1 MGDDAMPDRGLPDR
15 AETVH
20 ESERTRVTRL
30 FMHGRTVIRK
40 MPLGPDSQR
49 RLHHEVAVLERLRGV
64 EGVAQVLDAPCYPGS
79 ITLADAGEASLAVTV
94 KPLAHD
100 DLIGVAAGLA
110 EAVAGMHGRG
120 VMHRDICPANIVM
133 SSEAAPCLVSFGLA
147 RSLAEIRPEFTHH
160 SQIVGTLAY
169 LAPEQTGRT
178 GRPVDQRAD
187 LYALGATLYELA
199 TGEPPFGSGD
209 PLRLT
214 HDHLA
219 RVPAPPAEINAALPE
234 MLSAI
239 IMHLLEKEPD
249 DRYQSA
255 DGLLYDLQQLR
266 EPGVSPA
273 TGRVGARDFPLRLVP
288 PSRLVGRDDE
298 LVTLA
303 AAFEDALRGRCR
315 GVLVGGAAGVGKS
328 ALVDQLR
335 PVVTGNDGW
344 YVAGKFDQYRR
355 DLEFDGIF
363 DAFRA
368 LGRLLLA
375 EPEDELVQIRARI
388 LAALGSNAGV
398 VAAAVP
404 EFATLLGVFLEP
416 GDPLTAQVRVAHS
429 ALAMLRAV
437 ASRKRPVVV
446 FVDDLHWA
454 GPTALG
460 VIDLV
465 LREQVEGLLLVA
477 AYRDDVD
484 RAHPLSASLS
494 RWREQPGVTHLNLGN
509 LAGSSRA
516 AFVAE
521 ILRVDRPAAS
531 AVAELIEPR
540 TQGNP
545 YETVELLNTLRHEGI
560 LSATL
565 TGWRWDEPAV
575 RSLLAR
581 SEVTELSMARVAAL
595 PKMSREVLEVMA
607 CLGGRVELSVLAA
620 ATEQSADLVEQ
631 RLAPA
636 LERGVLVAEAGAN
649 DAVWFRHDRI
659 REAILAELDDSRRG
673 GLQLR
678 LARRLAAEPGL
689 FAIAA
694 EQYLPVLEAVTD
706 AAERARVVALLRR
719 AAEQAT
725 LVGEYGQLD
734 TLLTGALRIA
744 DASDTAT
751 LIELH
756 TGRLTALFCL
766 GRLDEAD
773 GDYRLID
780 RLTTSVTQRL
790 DATCVQIR
798 SLTNRT
804 LYPEA
809 IELAVTALHE
819 LGITV
824 PAPDRFPE
832 LLERYFQYLYRW
844 LDHLDDTDDLARPQ
858 ITDPN
863 LLAVTCLFDAVF
875 PTTTFAGDTFMQAWL
890 SLEALQIWLDHG
902 TARGLVGPAA
912 YSAATAI
919 ALRDDYGAAYRAA
932 RRILAVAQ
940 ARGYEP
946 RTSLAR
952 FVVSYFGC
960 WFDSLE
966 TSVEQAKQA
975 REGLLKGGDLTS
987 AGYTVAHTYG
997 GRLDCVPTLD
1007 VYAVEAQQALT
1018 FVRGIGIEVMR
1029 QWVDTYRV
1037 LADRLRGDNSAE
1049 SGQAVSTDAY
1059 ADDSV
1064 VPFYGHLSRATA
1076 AAILDDAVAL
1086 KRHSASAME
1095 ELPFATGSYVTA
1107 VAYLLRGLAL
1117 AADAR
1122 TAAADER
1129 PGLLAQ
1135 LDDVIRWL
1143 GARANDAPMNFLHLL
1158 RLLEAERAWAAGDF
1172 GKAALAFDA
1181 ARDEVAGRQRPWH
1194 RALII
1199 ERAGRFALARGLQH
1213 AGHELLAQARQEYLA
1228 WGASAKV
1235 IQLDTAYAVLRP
1247 PADLLGRSAD
1257 RAANGRQETSVLTS
1271 GTIDVL
1277 GILSASQA
1285 LSSETTIEG
1294 LHARVVDVLAAMTG
1308 ATAVRLLLCSDD
1320 GRQWILPTP
1329 TGATIA
1335 MSGSDSQH
1343 GAQLSVLRY
1352 VERTHEPLIVADAI
1366 SDDRFARDPYFLDV
1380 DRCSL
1385 LALPILSRGRLRA
1398 ILQLENR
1405 LIRGAFTADRLD
1417 AVKLIAGQLAVSL
1430 DNAQLY
1436 SELAASRARIVT
1448 AADQARRRIE
1458 RDLHDGAQQQLV
1470 SLVMQLRMMCEE
1482 AAPEAGELRMQL
1494 ERAITQTTG
1503 ALEALRDLSRGI
1515 HPAILTKGGLGPAL
1529 KALARRSP
1537 IPVRLDLA
1545 LKKRLPDQ
1553 VEVSVYYIVAE
1564 ALTNAAKHSRASTV
1578 TVTVDEKPADA
1589 VLRLNVNDDGVGG
1602 ADFTCGT
1609 GVLGLKDRV
1618 EALGGHIV
1626 VHSPRG
1632 AGTSLSVELPV
1643 TPANREPS
1651 G

>member
-1 MGDDAMPDRGLPDR
+1 MGDGAMPDRGVPVR
-15 AETVH
+15 TEIVH

-30 FMHGRTVIRK
+30 FVSGRTVIRK
-40 MPLGPDSQR
+40 EPLGPDAQR

-64 EGVAQVLDAPCYPGS
+64 VGVVQLLDAPRYPGS
-79 ITLADAGEASLAVTV
+79 ITLADAGQASVAVTV
-94 KPLAHD
+94 KPLAHH

-160 SQIVGTLAY
+160 SQIAGTLAY

-219 RVPAPPAEINAALPE
+219 RVPAPPGEINAALPE

-266 EPGVSPA
+266 EPGVSA
-273 TGRVGARDFPLRLVP
+273 AAGRVGARDFPLRLVP

-303 AAFEDALRGRCR
+303 AAFEDALRGGCR
-315 GVLVGGAAGVGKS
+315 GVLVGGAAGVGKT

-344 YVAGKFDQYRR
+344 FVAGKFDQYRR

-375 EPEDELVQIRARI
+375 EPEDELVQIRERI
-388 LAALGSNAGV
+388 LAALGSNAGM

-404 EFATLLGVFLEP
+404 EFAALLGVSLEP

-429 ALAMLRAV
+429 ALATLRAV

-477 AYRDDVD
+477 AYRDEVD
-484 RAHPLSASLS
+484 GAHPLSASLS
-494 RWREQPGVTHLNLGN
+494 RWREQPGVTHLNLAN
-509 LAGSSRA
+509 LAGSSMSA
-516 AFVAE
+516 LVAE
-521 ILRVDRPAAS
+521 ILRVDRPAAGV
-531 AVAELIEPR
+531 VAALIEPH
-540 TQGNP
+540 TCGNP
-545 YETVELLNTLRHEGI
+545 YETVELLNTLRQEGI

-581 SEVTELSMARVAAL
+581 SEVAELSMARVAAL
-595 PKMSREVLEVMA
+595 PTLSRDVLEVMA
-607 CLGGRVELSVLAA
+607 CLGGRAELSVLAA
-620 ATEQSADLVEQ
+620 ATAQSADVVEQ

-636 LERGVLVAEAGAN
+636 LERGVLVAEAGAH

-659 REAILAELDDSRRG
+659 REAILAELDDARRG
-673 GLQLR
+673 SLQLA
-678 LARRLAAEPGL
+678 LARRLAAEPEL

-694 EQYLPVLEAVTD
+694 EQYLSVLEAVTD
-706 AAERARVVALLRR
+706 AAERSKVVALLRR

-725 LVGEYGQLD
+725 LVGEYGQLH
-734 TLLTGALRIA
+734 TLLAGALRIA
-744 DASDTAT
+744 DARDTAT

-773 GDYRLID
+773 EDYRLID
-780 RLTTSVTQRL
+780 RLSTSVVQRL
-790 DATCVQIR
+790 DATCVQVR

-809 IELAVTALHE
+809 IELTVMALHE

-824 PAPDRFPE
+824 PGPDRFPE
-832 LLERYFQYLYRW
+832 LLERYFECLYRW
-844 LDHLDDTDDLARPQ
+844 LDHFDDTDDLGRPQ
-858 ITDPN
+858 ITDPT

-932 RRILAVAQ
+932 RRILAVAE
-940 ARGYEP
+940 ARSYEP

-952 FVVSYFGC
+952 FVVSYFSC

-975 REGLLKGGDLTS
+975 CEGLIEGGDLTS

-1007 VYAVEAQQALT
+1007 DYAAEAEQALT
-1018 FVRGIGIEVMR
+1018 FVRRVGIEVMR
-1029 QWVDTYRV
+1029 QWVDTYRA
-1037 LADRLRGDNSAE
+1037 LADALRGDNSAA
-1049 SGQAVSTDAY
+1049 SGEAVSTDGY

-1076 AAILDDAVAL
+1076 AAIFDDEAAL
-1086 KRHSASAME
+1086 KRHTAAAME
-1095 ELPFATGSYVTA
+1095 ALPFATGSYVTA
-1107 VAYLLRGLAL
+1107 VAHLLRGLAL

-1122 TAAADER
+1122 KAVADER

-1143 GARANDAPMNFLHLL
+1143 GARAKDAPMNFLHLL
-1158 RLLEAERAWAAGDF
+1158 RLLEGERAWAVGDF
-1172 GKAALAFDA
+1172 GAAALAFDA

-1213 AGHELLAQARQEYLA
+1213 SGFELLAQARHEYLA

-1235 IQLDTAYAVLRP
+1235 VQLDTAYPVLRP
-1247 PADLLGRSAD
+1247 PADLLGQSAD
-1257 RAANGRQETSVLTS
+1257 RAPNRRQESSVLTT
-1271 GTIDVL
+1271 GTIDLL

-1308 ATAVRLLLCSDD
+1308 ATAVRLVLCSDD
-1320 GRQWILPTP
+1320 GQEWLLPTP

-1335 MSGSDSQH
+1335 VSGSDSQDD
-1343 GAQLSVLRY
+1343 AMSVLRY

-1366 SDDRFARDPYFLDV
+1366 SDDRFARDAYFVDI

-1398 ILQLENR
+1398 VLQLENR

-1436 SELAASRARIVT
+1436 SELAASRARIVA

-1470 SLVMQLRMMCEE
+1470 SLVMHLRMMREE

-1494 ERAITQTTG
+1494 DRAVTQTTG

-1515 HPAILTKGGLGPAL
+1515 HPAVLTKGGLSPAL
-1529 KALARRSP
+1529 KALVRRSP
-1537 IPVRLDLA
+1537 IPVRLDLG
-1545 LKKRLPDQ
+1545 LKNRLPDQ
-1553 VEVSVYYIVAE
+1553 VEVSAYYIVAE
-1564 ALTNAAKHSRASTV
+1564 ALTNAAKHSHASTV
-1578 TVTVDEKPADA
+1578 TVAVDEKPADA
-1589 VLRLNVNDDGVGG
+1589 ILRLEVSDDGVGG

-1609 GVLGLKDRV
+1609 GLLGLKDRV

-1626 VHSPRG
+1626 VHSPHG
-1632 AGTSLSVELPV
+1632 AGTSLSFELPV
-1643 TPANREPS
+1643 TPPKGESS

>member
-1 MGDDAMPDRGLPDR
+1 MGEGAVLPDR
-15 AETVH
+15 DLPVRAEIVH
-20 ESERTRVTRL
+20 ENERIRVTRV
-30 FMHGRTVIRK
+30 FSSGRTVILK
-40 MPLGPDSQR
+40 EPLGPDAAR
-49 RLHHEVAVLERLRGV
+49 RLQHEVAILERLRGV
-64 EGVAQVLDAPCYPGS
+64 VGVAQVLDEPRYSGS
-79 ITLADAGEASLAVTV
+79 ITLADAGHASLAQPVR
-94 KPLAHD
+94 PLEID
-100 DLIGVAAGLA
+100 ELIGLAAGLA
-110 EAVAGMHGRG
+110 KAVAGMHGRG
-120 VMHRDICPANIVM
+120 VLHRDICPANMLI
-133 SSEAAPCLVSFGLA
+133 SSGGALTLVSFGLA
-147 RSLAEIRPEFTHH
+147 TSLAEIRPAFTHH

-187 LYALGATLYELA
+187 LYALGATLYEWA
-199 TGEPPFGSGD
+199 TGEPPFGSQD

-219 RVPAPPAEINAALPE
+219 RVPVPPDEINAAVPE

-255 DGLLYDLQQLR
+255 DGLVYDLQQLR
-266 EPGVSPA
+266 EHGVSTAAAPP
-273 TGRVGARDFPLRLVP
+273 VGGRDFPARLLP
-288 PSRLVGRDDE
+288 PSRLIGRDDE
-298 LVTLA
+298 VVALA
-303 AAFEDALRGRCR
+303 AAFEDALGGRCR
-315 GVLVGGAAGVGKS
+315 GVLVGGAAGVGKT

-335 PVVTGNDGW
+335 SVVTGNDGW
-344 YVAGKFDQYRR
+344 FVAGKFDQYRR

-363 DAFRA
+363 DALRA
-368 LGRLLLA
+368 MGRLLLA

-388 LAALGSNAGV
+388 LAALGSNAGM
-398 VAAAVP
+398 VATAVP
-404 EFATLLGVFLEP
+404 EFGVLLGVSWEP

-429 ALAMLRAV
+429 ALEMLRAV

-477 AYRDDVD
+477 AYRDEVD
-484 RAHPLSASLS
+484 RALPLSASLS
-494 RWREQPGVTHLNLGN
+494 RWREQPGVTHLNLNN
-509 LAGSSRA
+509 LAGPSMA

-540 TQGNP
+540 THGNP

-560 LSATL
+560 LAATL

-819 LGITV
+819 LGISV

-875 PTTTFAGDTFMQAWL
+875 PTSTFAGDTFMQAWL

-902 TARGLVGPAA
+902 TARGLVGPAS

-919 ALRDDYGAAYRAA
+919 ALRDDYSAPYRASH
-932 RRILAVAQ
+932 RIMTVGA

-946 RTSLAR
+946 ETSL
-952 FVVSYFGC
+952 
-960 WFDSLE
+960 
-966 TSVEQAKQA
+966 
-975 REGLLKGGDLTS
+975 
-987 AGYTVAHTYG
+987 
-997 GRLDCVPTLD
+997 
-1007 VYAVEAQQALT
+1007 
-1018 FVRGIGIEVMR
+1018 
-1029 QWVDTYRV
+1029 
-1037 LADRLRGDNSAE
+1037 
-1049 SGQAVSTDAY
+1049 
-1059 ADDSV
+1059 
-1064 VPFYGHLSRATA
+1064 
-1076 AAILDDAVAL
+1076 
-1086 KRHSASAME
+1086 
-1095 ELPFATGSYVTA
+1095 
-1107 VAYLLRGLAL
+1107 
-1117 AADAR
+1117 
-1122 TAAADER
+1122 
-1129 PGLLAQ
+1129 
-1135 LDDVIRWL
+1135 
-1143 GARANDAPMNFLHLL
+1143 
-1158 RLLEAERAWAAGDF
+1158 
-1172 GKAALAFDA
+1172 
-1181 ARDEVAGRQRPWH
+1181 
-1194 RALII
+1194 
-1199 ERAGRFALARGLQH
+1199 
-1213 AGHELLAQARQEYLA
+1213 
-1228 WGASAKV
+1228 
-1235 IQLDTAYAVLRP
+1235 
-1247 PADLLGRSAD
+1247 
-1257 RAANGRQETSVLTS
+1257 
-1271 GTIDVL
+1271 
-1277 GILSASQA
+1277 
-1285 LSSETTIEG
+1285 
-1294 LHARVVDVLAAMTG
+1294 
-1308 ATAVRLLLCSDD
+1308 
-1320 GRQWILPTP
+1320 
-1329 TGATIA
+1329 
-1335 MSGSDSQH
+1335 
-1343 GAQLSVLRY
+1343 
-1352 VERTHEPLIVADAI
+1352 
-1366 SDDRFARDPYFLDV
+1366 
-1380 DRCSL
+1380 
-1385 LALPILSRGRLRA
+1385 
-1398 ILQLENR
+1398 
-1405 LIRGAFTADRLD
+1405 
-1417 AVKLIAGQLAVSL
+1417 
-1430 DNAQLY
+1430 
-1436 SELAASRARIVT
+1436 
-1448 AADQARRRIE
+1448 
-1458 RDLHDGAQQQLV
+1458 
-1470 SLVMQLRMMCEE
+1470 
-1482 AAPEAGELRMQL
+1482 
-1494 ERAITQTTG
+1494 
-1503 ALEALRDLSRGI
+1503 
-1515 HPAILTKGGLGPAL
+1515 
-1529 KALARRSP
+1529 
-1537 IPVRLDLA
+1537 
-1545 LKKRLPDQ
+1545 
-1553 VEVSVYYIVAE
+1553 
-1564 ALTNAAKHSRASTV
+1564 
-1578 TVTVDEKPADA
+1578 
-1589 VLRLNVNDDGVGG
+1589 
-1602 ADFTCGT
+1602 
-1609 GVLGLKDRV
+1609 
-1618 EALGGHIV
+1618 
-1626 VHSPRG
+1626 
-1632 AGTSLSVELPV
+1632 
-1643 TPANREPS
+1643 
-1651 G
+1651 